1 MGGAIIPKKE
11 EKVRY
16 IFELMGNNPSE
27 ELFVKLFKEHYP
39 KEWKNVIRTYEREE
53 RKSKG
58 KTHPMPEPNKYM
70 SNMYKVYYKK
80 LKG

>member
-39 KEWKNVIRTYEREE
+39 KEWKNVIRTYER
-53 RKSKG
+53 
-58 KTHPMPEPNKYM
+58 
-70 SNMYKVYYKK
+70 
-80 LKG
+80 